1 MLRFDPFFDLDRAAQ
16 PVARQRAMLALD
28 AVRDDDVLT
37 IYLDVPG
44 VTGDDLDVSVE
55 RNELT
60 VRAERRWDSEGKR
73 VVARERSQG
82 TYERQL
88 TLSDALDTDQ
98 LSAELSDGVLIITV
112 PVAERAK
119 QRTIEVS
126 GAGGKTES
134 IETSSSG

>member
-1 MLRFDPFFDLDRAAQ
+1 MLRFDPFFDLDRAA
-16 PVARQRAMLALD
+16 PPTVRQRSMLALD

-60 VRAERRWDSEGKR
+60 IRAERRWDSSGKR
-73 VVARERSQG
+73 VIARERSQG

-119 QRTIEVS
+119 QRSIEVS
-126 GAGGKTES
+126 GAGGGTEA
-134 IETSSSG
+134 IDTSSSE